1 MSKNLTRKGLAF
13 GALVALGASVIAGT
27 PAQAATPLAS
37 AVTTSY
43 SGTGLSIIEGT
54 DFVVAT
60 TIAADYA
67 YYNSVAGTFTATP
80 TEQYSVCILWGE
92 PGEEGDQSDYCV
104 DSEVQTLTEAEADAT
119 QHTNNDWDDAGI
131 LNQITSRWSST
142 ADLLNWDASSDAA
155 NVSNNNDSAAT
166 FSIDPI
172 TADTSVVYTP
182 YIDLD
187 EDGNK
192 DANEPSGASTT
203 IKFLNNTGTVLT
215 AVLSG
220 TRTSNTDQDLQTV
233 VTGPTGTNMYQMED
247 DLEVVTSRSA
257 TVWFEQDLDNSDAN
271 VAETDT
277 YNVGTGYYS
286 SRVYGYN
293 NSTAFSAQT
302 SEVIVGQVALDSK
315 ITDIDFDVQAS
326 ANMTEN
332 GEVRSGTKSFDISA
346 QLYTADGSDDG
357 SDYDAYAKPGQAV
370 KFTAYLDGA
379 QAEGSEIKING
390 TVITD
395 SGVSVTVPSDAKGVA
410 KAAITSKNGADGD
423 DIYVVA
429 ETLTADGTLDTG
441 SYYWSWNDAYI
452 DNVWETHDIG
462 RSGPVMGTVRNGQ
475 VTLNYEV
482 TDQFAQPFS
491 KAGFEYRVHLYD
503 DEDSET
509 EVNLTAP
516 LVNGKA
522 SITFNNQ
529 DLAGVS
535 YDVYAEIDEREL
547 NVLSPEWDDVWSA
560 WDEESDEGWT
570 YVEVNHSSTTG
581 AVSVELDER
590 DGLEIAHREFFN
602 YNFELGDYENTP
614 LDSNMDEGGHLNDD
628 TVNDLEGYVVDA
640 NNVPLAGVPVT
651 ISSPG
656 VQFAD
661 CDVYY
666 SVNSIT
672 VYTDSNG
679 FYEIEFFTNKAGA
692 NVFNVTSGG
701 KSASLTLDFANPT
714 ALHATDV
721 LTVSAASAVQAGTAT
736 PVAVK
741 LVDKYGNGIDN
752 AEITLGLV
760 GTGYLS
766 ATALTTSKGA
776 ASAVLINGANDN
788 GSSAVT
794 ATSKH
799 ATVGAASN
807 LVSKTAVANLVSGS
821 AATVKAAKTIKGRVY
836 IVVENSIN
844 ETVRVYANGKLVKK
858 VVANSNRF
866 VVQLNGFKKGAQ
878 KLSVS
883 SNFDRLF
890 SGSVTTK

>member
-43 SGTGLSIIEGT
+43 DGTGLSVIEGT
-54 DFVVAT
+54 DFDVATSIANDYDYYNPTTETFGPVDLETYTIKTCTHVSWNEGPDVWYCDDFDFDYNVVVAEGSLT
-60 TIAADYA
+60 D
-67 YYNSVAGTFTATP
+67 NAGGGWNEVGDTDVYESDNVDQMYSTAGLLEWT
-80 TEQYSVCILWGE
+80 
-92 PGEEGDQSDYCV
+92 
-104 DSEVQTLTEAEADAT
+104 A
-119 QHTNNDWDDAGI
+119 
-131 LNQITSRWSST
+131 SST
-142 ADLLNWDASSDAA
+142 AA
-155 NVSNNNDSAAT
+155 NVSNNDAAAN

-172 TADTSVVYTP
+172 AADTSVVFTP
-182 YIDLD
+182 FIDID

-192 DANEPSGASTT
+192 DANEPYGSATT
-203 IKFLNNTGTVLT
+203 INFLNNTGTVLS

-220 TRTSNTDQDLQTV
+220 TRTSNTDQDLKTV

-247 DLEVVTSRSA
+247 DLEVITSRSA
-257 TVWFEQDLDNSDAN
+257 TVWFEQLLERSDAN
-271 VAETDT
+271 VADTDT

-286 SRVYGYN
+286 SRVYGLN

-302 SEVIVGQVALDSK
+302 SEVIVGQVSLDSK

-357 SDYDAYAKPGQAV
+357 SDYDVYAKAGQSV

-410 KAAITSKNGADGD
+410 KVAITSKNGDAADA
-423 DIYVVA
+423 ISVYA
-429 ETLTADGTLDTG
+429 ETLTADGTYSTG
-441 SYYWSWNDAYI
+441 TYDWYWNDAYI
-452 DNVWETHDIG
+452 DNIWETHDLG
-462 RSGPVMGTVRNGQ
+462 RSDVVVGTVRNGQ

-503 DEDSET
+503 DGDSET
-509 EVNLTAP
+509 DIDVTAP

-529 DLAGVS
+529 DLPGVS

-547 NVLSPEWDDVWSA
+547 NVLSPS
-560 WDEESDEGWT
+560 WT
-570 YVEVNHSSTTG
+570 YDALEWSYWTYIEVNHSATTG
-581 AVSVELDER
+581 AVSVELDQR

-602 YNFELGDYENTP
+602 YNFELGDFENTP

-628 TVNDLEGYVVDA
+628 TVNDIEGYVVDA

-661 CDVYY
+661 CEVYY

-672 VYTDSNG
+672 VYTDSYG